1 MSVPGG
7 MNACMSAG
15 THPLPP
21 RPVTGWEVIIT
32 TRRFQHHVEVTLDQ
46 SLEHYGLTFAQYR
59 ALELIARGRPIH
71 ISELARR
78 LRLTRQTVQVSVH
91 KLYLLDLLDLER
103 DGNLC
108 IVSLSEMGRRR
119 LRLYRNAVEDSV
131 ASIEQ
136 ALTHPDRHRLV
147 SLMGDADKALVP
159 APTPPWWLEN

>member
-108 IVSLSEMGRRR
+108 IVSLSEM
-119 LRLYRNAVEDSV
+119 DSV